1 MLAKRARMSFEER
14 AKRGDPLGAFRYAAV
29 AGSLWAIGSSW
40 STAIRQ
46 IAIRLFPQDTVDVVV
61 AELISALLTTGLG
74 VTIAILVTRPTSW
87 CSRKPVAKVEESVKV
102 PGRRDGSSK
111 R

>member
-1 MLAKRARMSFEER
+1 MSFQER
-14 AKRGDPLGAFRYAAV
+14 ALQGDPLGAFRYAAV

-46 IAIRLFPQDTVDVVV
+46 IALRIFPTDTVDVVL
-61 AELISALLTTGLG
+61 AEVISALLTTAIG
-74 VTIAILVTRPTSW
+74 VAVAILVTRTFR
-87 CSRKPVAKVEESVKV
+87 RKRPSHAVTPAATTQR
-102 PGRRDGSSK
+102 GRRGD